1 MSMDW
6 ISVKDRLPEREQ
18 HDYVLVCCTMNV
30 TSTINY
36 ENAVTMAYVC
46 EEGFMDVE
54 LNEVITRGV
63 THWMPLPEPPAGT
76 AEGGQPVTA
85 KRLSAMLVLALAAI
99 ALTVCAGLAAGVS
112 MWPWV
117 VGYWAVLT
125 AKNIVDYIGTKAR
138 KRK

>member
-1 MSMDW
+1 MKDLISRGKLLDSLPKNDTVLSLDVRRIVVDAHTTLSNGKGGLNMEW

-30 TSTINY
+30 TSKINY

-63 THWMPLPEPPAGT
+63 THWMPLP
-76 AEGGQPVTA
+76 
-85 KRLSAMLVLALAAI
+85 
-99 ALTVCAGLAAGVS
+99 
-112 MWPWV
+112 
-117 VGYWAVLT
+117 
-125 AKNIVDYIGTKAR
+125 
-138 KRK
+138 

>member
-1 MSMDW
+1 MEW

-76 AEGGQPVTA
+76 PEGGQHMTP
-85 KRLSAMLVLALAAI
+85 KRLSALLVLALATI
-99 ALTVCAGLAAGVS
+99 AMTVCAGLAAGRN
-112 MWPWV
+112 MWPWIV
-117 VGYWAVLT
+117 AYWAVLT
-125 AKNIVDYIGTKAR
+125 AKNITDYVGGRR
-138 KRK
+138 K